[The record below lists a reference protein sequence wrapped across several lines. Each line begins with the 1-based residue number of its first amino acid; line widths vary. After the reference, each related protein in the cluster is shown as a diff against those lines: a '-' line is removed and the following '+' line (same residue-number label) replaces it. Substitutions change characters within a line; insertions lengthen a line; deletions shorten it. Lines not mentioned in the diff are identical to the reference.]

1 MLYSLQIDGNISGF
15 NVSQLEQEPLIN
27 ETKSVSSNVIF
38 YDLTVLG
45 NIRLEDSINGKHWSD
60 FDDLLSKNDSKIEI
74 VGTKTFT
81 GNVAIDGSINLTS
94 NLINGH
100 NIEEFVTLDT
110 EQVFSSGYLK
120 YVRGREKKKIHF

>member
-1 MLYSLQIDGNISGF
+1 M
-15 NVSQLEQEPLIN
+15 SQLEQEPLIN

-74 VGTKTFT
+74 VGTKRFT

-120 YVRGREKKKIHF
+120 YVRGREKKNIHF